1 MPHKSIGEGL
11 TAAEVNVNI
20 GNNIGVQSRGIKK
33 MRKSP
38 DNRLSMLQ
46 LQQNGT

>member
-1 MPHKSIGEGL
+1 MPHKSIGKGL
-11 TAAEVNVNI
+11 TAAEVN
-20 GNNIGVQSRGIKK
+20 GNIGVQSGGIKK